1 MGSLWY
7 ALSVRTRFEKLVDA
21 HLHGRGYETFLP
33 TYMEKRQWS
42 DRTKSL
48 VIPLFPGYIF
58 CRFDINA
65 ARLPILKTPGVNF
78 IVGAGRT
85 PLAVDESEIANVRQA
100 VDSGNPILP
109 WPYPEVGE
117 TVEIEQGPL
126 RGIRGIVV
134 RIENVE
140 RLVVSVSLLM
150 RSVAVE
156 IDRSSVKPINYPT
169 VAKGCLAQLGDVS
182 Q

>member
-21 HLHGRGYETFLP
+21 HLQGRGYETFLP
-33 TYMEKRQWS
+33 THLERRKWS

-65 ARLPILKTPGVNF
+65 ARLPILMTPGVNF
-78 IVGAGRT
+78 VVGAGRT
-85 PLAVDESEIANVRQA
+85 PLAVDESEIANVRLA
-100 VDSGNPILP
+100 VGSGNPISP
-109 WPYPEVGE
+109 WPYPGVGE
-117 TVEIEQGPL
+117 TVEIEHGPL

-134 RIENVE
+134 RVENME

-156 IDRSSVKPINYPT
+156 IDRSSVKPINYST
-169 VAKGCLAQLGDVS
+169 VTEGCPCR
-182 Q
+182 